1 MFQSNQV
8 AWENVQDLPD
18 TMLKKDNDESEP
30 LYIIASVPAL
40 ALINAE

>member
-18 TMLKKDNDESEP
+18 SVLKKDNDESGVLEIP
-30 LYIIASVPAL
+30 
-40 ALINAE
+40 EW